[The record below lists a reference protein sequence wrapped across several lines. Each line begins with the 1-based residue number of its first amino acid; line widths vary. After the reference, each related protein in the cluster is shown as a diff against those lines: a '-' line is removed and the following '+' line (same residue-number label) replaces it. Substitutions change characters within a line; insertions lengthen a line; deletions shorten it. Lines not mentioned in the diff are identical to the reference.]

1 MHQGHRT
8 SPRRMHKTTVI
19 WTKFSAANTRYTLVL
34 WQHNSKIHVTTEATV
49 TRNSSF
55 QNTRN
60 TTTIISTSSLHTATG
75 LARELLPLDQFTHL
89 SDKYMEALASF
100 EFCYLFYLTCRI
112 HIMYGTILNALDRVS
127 IFSPLFPQSQ
137 SNSTKALVSLICS
150 ATINPLW
157 EKHPFCCCK
166 IWKYLVASTS
176 P

>member
-60 TTTIISTSSLHTATG
+60 TTTIISTSSFHTATG

-127 IFSPLFPQSQ
+127 IFFPSLSTEPKQLHKSSRVFDLFSYHKPAVG
-137 SNSTKALVSLICS
+137 K
-150 ATINPLW
+150 
-157 EKHPFCCCK
+157 
-166 IWKYLVASTS
+166 TS
-176 P
+176 ILLL